1 MFEGDADNRNILDDI
16 DEPEVHLIE
25 TLDNDYFKQFE
36 WLEHIDKESLLEH
49 DVDNAIVKMRPS
61 LFCLCTGGVSI
72 DIEPKKK
79 QDPCENKLY
88 MYFISLDQDKMFLY
102 TNFKDTEESIIR
114 KAQERHDFMKLYL
127 PSKIVFTMEITDF
140 YDVDK
145 YVKQFMHMFGI
156 DNTRGGSYCDIVL
169 DEDSVKCIER
179 EKQIACLE
187 YYVEHI

>member
-49 DVDNAIVKMRPS
+49 DVDNAIIKMRPS
-61 LFCLCTGGVSI
+61 LFSLCTGGVSI